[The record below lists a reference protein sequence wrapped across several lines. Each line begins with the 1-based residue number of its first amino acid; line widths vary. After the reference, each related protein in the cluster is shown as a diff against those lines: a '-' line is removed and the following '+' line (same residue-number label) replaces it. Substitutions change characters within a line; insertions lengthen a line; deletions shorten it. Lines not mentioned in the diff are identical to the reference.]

1 MIQKL
6 KIRCFYY
13 LFLESLRK
21 LSNLPSF
28 TDIPAVFD
36 RIKQV
41 SNPAIVKK
49 VRIYILIAIDSFNY
63 SFKNYFLMFI

>member
-49 VRIYILIAIDSFNY
+49 VRI
-63 SFKNYFLMFI
+63 